1 MEVGLACVHFDAP
14 AVLAAIAA
22 GGPAAEAVGHGFFG
36 RLAQADNV
44 ITQGGPGA
52 RPRGLSSLSFCTL
65 LFFYLRSHVSAHAS
79 LNLVASLCR

>member
-36 RLAQADNV
+36 RLAQADYV
-44 ITQGGPGA
+44 VTQGVPR
-52 RPRGLSSLSFCTL
+52 RPSWLPFLLCSFAPFIACVLT
-65 LFFYLRSHVSAHAS
+65 YLHVP
-79 LNLVASLCR
+79 R